1 MAIEQAGT
9 PEMALNQGLSL
20 VLAPPPGLMAARR
33 ARHARRHRV
42 TDPELVHAVKRA
54 NSPLKRMFDV
64 LFAFFGLLFLI
75 PLLAPVA
82 LAIKLADG
90 GPIFFGH
97 VRAGRYSKPFLCWK
111 FRSMR
116 VDSAEI
122 LQRHLAENPA
132 AAEEWRQFQKLQN
145 DPRVT
150 LLGRFL
156 RASSIDELPQLIN
169 VLRGEMSLVG
179 PRPVPKAELDD
190 RYGKQRRYYLLMRPG
205 LTGLWQISGRSNTT
219 YEQRIAYDKQYA
231 TQWSFKKDIEIIVKT
246 LPAVLK
252 ADGAK

>member
-1 MAIEQAGT
+1 VIAAAVRLDSRG
-9 PEMALNQGLSL
+9 PALYRQHRHGFNNRVIK
-20 VLAPPPGLMAARR
+20 VL
-33 ARHARRHRV
+33 
-42 TDPELVHAVKRA
+42 
-54 NSPLKRMFDV
+54 
-64 LFAFFGLLFLI
+64 
-75 PLLAPVA
+75 
-82 LAIKLADG
+82 
-90 GPIFFGH
+90 
-97 VRAGRYSKPFLCWK
+97 K
-111 FRSMR
+111 FRTMR
-116 VDSAEI
+116 NDPGAP
-122 LQRHLAENPA
+122 L
-132 AAEEWRQFQKLQN
+132 RQVCAN
-145 DPRVT
+145 DPRIT
-150 LLGRFL
+150 RIGAFL
-156 RASSIDELPQLIN
+156 RRTSLDELPQLIN